1 MARKKVKIPYLSE
14 RPNGDLRYVRDYS
27 LKLRKAIPGFPSQFS
42 RELGLTKGCSDS
54 ELHKAM
60 ELSSRLYDLKVKTAT
75 NSDPSAYSES
85 ELKMAIEETLRQRN
99 LKKGEYARVPES
111 QYTEEEWNLAL
122 EHGAEIVPDRR
133 DLAEWAVPE
142 IDDIGDDL
150 KRGQKPT
157 FQQEVLIGTW
167 KAIQNLPEIKKTQT
181 MREAW
186 SQYVSDKNIDT
197 SQGDGKKAQQRFER
211 VLQYTGDFVISNE
224 TEDEVLDRIQSFI
237 SGKRQD
243 SPSIKTQSIER
254 ELREFIAA
262 IRHVPRLKWG
272 ASLQVSGKNA
282 NNFQIPDATPAVSG
296 RIFSKDETRLC
307 LNTWINVKTDPKNTA
322 MLVMI
327 HAGLS
332 CRELRRLRVDKDLYL
347 DAKYPHIIFR
357 GGDARQAKTEA
368 RPRVVPIVVGLDTVK
383 EYLPETIAWMNSV
396 NENSTSAAL
405 NKRLR
410 ALLGD
415 EPEVKTHS
423 FRHTWLRMARRAR
436 ITEDNKHAI
445 AGWEKKDTN
454 NSVMERV
461 YDKNG
466 YMDDIELLAQIY
478 EDQLRI
484 FSEFIA
490 DVSAVDNVVKLQKNS

>member
-1 MARKKVKIPYLSE
+1 MARNRKKITYLNKRS
-14 RPNGDLRYVRDYS
+14 NGSLRYVRDYPEP
-27 LKLRKAIPGFPSQFS
+27 LRKAIPSMPKQFS
-42 RELGLTKGCSDS
+42 RELGLYEGCSDS

-60 ELSSRLYDLKVKTAT
+60 EESSRLYDLKVKTAT

-85 ELKMAIEETLRQRN
+85 ELKMAIEEVLRQRD
-99 LKKGEYARVPES
+99 LKKGEYAHVPES
-111 QYTEEEWNLAL
+111 QYTKEEWDRAM
-122 EHGAEIVPDRR
+122 EHGAEIVPDRY
-133 DLAEWAVPE
+133 DLAAFAVPE
-142 IDDIGDDL
+142 IEDIGDDL
-150 KRGQKPT
+150 NRGKKPT
-157 FQQEVLIGTW
+157 FQQEVLIGAW
-167 KAIQNLPEIKKTQT
+167 KAVQNLPEVKKTQT

-186 SQYVSDKNIDT
+186 AQYGSDKNIDT
-197 SQGDGKKAQQRFER
+197 SQGDGKDKQQRFER

-224 TEDEVLDRIQSFI
+224 TEDEVLDRIQRFI
-237 SGKRQD
+237 YGKRQD
-243 SPSIKTQSIER
+243 SPTIKAQSIER

-282 NNFQIPDATPAVSG
+282 NNFQVPDTTPAVSA
-296 RIFSKDETRLC
+296 RALSKDETRLC
-307 LNTWINVKTDPKNTA
+307 LNTWINLKPDAKNTA

-327 HAGLS
+327 HAGLG
-332 CRELRRLRVDKDLYL
+332 CLELRRLRVDKDLFL

-357 GGDARQAKTEA
+357 GGDGREAKTEA

-383 EYLPETIAWMNSV
+383 EYLPETIAWMNSIDPK
-396 NENSTSAAL
+396 SISAAL

-410 ALLGD
+410 ALLGR
-415 EPEVKTHS
+415 EAEVKTHG

-466 YMDDIELLAQIY
+466 YMDDIELLAQLY
-478 EDQLRI
+478 EDQGRI
-484 FSEFIA
+484 FQEFIL
-490 DVSAVDNVVKLQKNS
+490 DVSAADNVVQLQTHS

>member
-14 RPNGDLRYVRDYS
+14 RPNGDLRYVRDYP
-27 LKLRKAIPGFPSQFS
+27 LKLRKAIPSFPSQFS

-85 ELKMAIEETLRQRN
+85 ELKIAIEETLRQRD
-99 LKKGEYARVPES
+99 LQKGEYAHVPES
-111 QYTEEEWNLAL
+111 QYAEEEWNRAL
-122 EHGAEIVPDRR
+122 EHGAEIVPDRH

-142 IDDIGDDL
+142 IEDIGDDL
-150 KRGQKPT
+150 NRGQRPT

-186 SQYVSDKNIDT
+186 AQYVKDKHIDT
-197 SQGDGKKAQQRFER
+197 SQGDGKKKQQRFER
-211 VLQYTGDFVISNE
+211 VLQHTGDFVISNE

-237 SGKRQD
+237 HAKTNENA
-243 SPSIKTQSIER
+243 SIKTQSVER

-282 NNFQIPDATPAVSG
+282 NNFQLPDATAAVSA
-296 RIFSKDETRLC
+296 RALSKDETRLC
-307 LNTWINVKTDPKNTA
+307 LNTWINLKPDPMNTA

-327 HAGLS
+327 HAGLG

-368 RPRVVPIVVGLDTVK
+368 RPRVVPIVVGLDIVK
-383 EYLPETIAWMNSV
+383 EYLPETVAWMNSI

-410 ALLGD
+410 ALLG
-415 EPEVKTHS
+415 EEKEVKTHM
-423 FRHTWLRMARRAR
+423 FRHTWLRMARRSR

-445 AGWEKKDTN
+445 AGWEKGDTN
-454 NSVMERV
+454 NTVMERV
-461 YDKNG
+461 YDKHG
-466 YMDDIELLAQIY
+466 YSDDPELLAQLY
-478 EDQLRI
+478 EDQQEI
-484 FSEFIA
+484 FSRFII
-490 DVSAVDNVVKLQKNS
+490 DVSTVDNVVSLKRK

>member
-1 MARKKVKIPYLSE
+1 MARKKGKIPYLNE
-14 RPNGDLRYVRDYS
+14 RPNGDLRYVRDYP
-27 LKLRKAIPGFPSQFS
+27 LKVRKAIPSLPSQFS

-85 ELKMAIEETLRQRN
+85 ELKIAIEETLRQRD
-99 LKKGEYARVPES
+99 LKKGDYARVPES
-111 QYTEEEWNLAL
+111 QYTEEEWNRAV
-122 EHGAEIVPDRR
+122 EHGAEIVPDRH

-237 SGKRQD
+237 YGKRQD
-243 SPSIKTQSIER
+243 SPTIKAQSVER

-272 ASLQVSGKNA
+272 ASLQVSGKQ
-282 NNFQIPDATPAVSG
+282 NNFQIPDAIPAVSG
-296 RIFSKDETRLC
+296 RALSKDETRLC
-307 LNTWINVKTDPKNTA
+307 LNTWINLKPDPKNTA

-327 HAGLS
+327 HAGLG

-368 RPRVVPIVVGLDTVK
+368 RPRVVPIVVGLDIVK
-383 EYLPETIAWMNSV
+383 EYLPETVAWMNSI

-410 ALLGD
+410 ALLG
-415 EPEVKTHS
+415 EEKEVKTHM
-423 FRHTWLRMARRAR
+423 FRHTWLRMARRSR
-436 ITEDNKHAI
+436 ISEDNKHAI
-445 AGWEKKDTN
+445 AGWEKGDTN
-454 NSVMERV
+454 NTVMERV
-461 YDKNG
+461 YDKHG
-466 YMDDIELLAQIY
+466 YSDDPELLAQLY
-478 EDQLRI
+478 EDQQEI
-484 FSEFIA
+484 FSRFII
-490 DVSAVDNVVKLQKNS
+490 DVSTVDNVVSLKRK